1 MERASLMLVYHGS
14 TVKVTHPV
22 AAACRPNLD
31 FGRGFYLTDIR
42 EQVEKWA
49 CRAANRDKQQWLNIY
64 WIFFIPAILI
74 GI

>member
-42 EQVEKWA
+42 EQAEKWA
-49 CRAANRDKQQWLNIY
+49 CRLAL
-64 WIFFIPAILI
+64 FFS
-74 GI
+74 